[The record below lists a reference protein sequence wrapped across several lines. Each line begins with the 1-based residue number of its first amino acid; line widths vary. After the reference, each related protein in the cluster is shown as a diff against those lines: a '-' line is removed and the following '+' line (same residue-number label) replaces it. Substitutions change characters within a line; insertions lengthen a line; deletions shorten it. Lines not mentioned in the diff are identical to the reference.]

1 MAEHK
6 AQPPGTDLQIRD
18 EHLNSK
24 EKQEEIQQEQLISQI
39 ISTNNKWKKI
49 KIIGRGGSSL
59 VYEVIFIDSGTQL
72 AAKEIQIDG
81 LTKEQLLAIESEV
94 ETMKTLRHENIVNY
108 FGTQRLQNHF
118 YIFLELADRGSLRH
132 FYQHHGRL
140 NEQQTSYCTK
150 QILHGLHYL
159 HSNGIAHR
167 DIKGANVLL
176 TKKGEMKLA
185 DFGASK
191 RLDTASIVSG
201 LKGESLLLFVFLSF
215 PHDTE
220 QELHIGWLQK

>member
-1 MAEHK
+1 MS
-6 AQPPGTDLQIRD
+6 D
-18 EHLNSK
+18 N
-24 EKQEEIQQEQLISQI
+24 
-39 ISTNNKWKKI
+39 TNNIIHDFNSNLNWKKI
-49 KIIGRGGSSL
+49 KIIGRGGSSV
-59 VYEVIFIDSGTQL
+59 VYEVLLLESGITL

-94 ETMKTLRHENIVNY
+94 ETMKVLRHENIVNY
-108 FGTQRLQNHF
+108 IGTQRLQNNF
-118 YIFLELADRGSLRH
+118 YIFLEYADRGSLRQ

-140 NEQQTSYCTK
+140 TEQQSSYCTK
-150 QILHGLHYL
+150 QILKGLQYL
-159 HSNGIAHR
+159 HSNEIAHR

-201 LKGESLLLFVFLSF
+201 LKGTPHWMAPEVIKGTQLSTGWMKADVWSLGCTVVEML
-215 PHDTE
+215 T
-220 QELHIGWLQK
+220 G

>member
-1 MAEHK
+1 
-6 AQPPGTDLQIRD
+6 
-18 EHLNSK
+18 
-24 EKQEEIQQEQLISQI
+24 
-39 ISTNNKWKKI
+39 
-49 KIIGRGGSSL
+49 
-59 VYEVIFIDSGTQL
+59 VIFTETGTQL

-176 TKKGEMKLA
+176 TKNGEMKLA

-201 LKGESLLLFVFLSF
+201 LKGTFFSSFSLLPPLLIDVCIGTPHWMAPEVIKGTQVSTGWMKADVWSLGCTVVEMLTGLGHPFSWSDPRQVPFPSLS
-215 PHDTE
+215 TRT
-220 QELHIGWLQK
+220 Q